1 MRCGLPPNR
10 IFTLSPR
17 YYFAKV
23 NIKATHSTFSHAFH
37 FFYFTCLLKKK
48 NFFFL
53 FPFSLFSTF
62 VCRFLQA
69 MEMVLKKGTAAIRAF
84 FKRPHKHGQIVL
96 CYIGLYTILQLQL
109 VSARHHDLGKLL
121 AVSSSSENI
130 NFNEKELQQN
140 TNAQI
145 NHSHEN
151 VEQSPII
158 KQQPILGQK
167 ITQQT
172 PGSDIGPSGAVLSKD
187 DGELIKIPLITL

>member
-1 MRCGLPPNR
+1 
-10 IFTLSPR
+10 
-17 YYFAKV
+17 
-23 NIKATHSTFSHAFH
+23 
-37 FFYFTCLLKKK
+37 
-48 NFFFL
+48 
-53 FPFSLFSTF
+53 
-62 VCRFLQA
+62 

-84 FKRPHKHGQIVL
+84 FKRPHKPGQIVL

-109 VSARHHDLGKLL
+109 VSARHHDLGKIL
-121 AVSSSSENI
+121 AVSSSSENT

-187 DGELIKIPLITL
+187 DGESIEILFSSNAVNYFLHQILISVSTEGQTFFLPSF

>member
-1 MRCGLPPNR
+1 
-10 IFTLSPR
+10 
-17 YYFAKV
+17 
-23 NIKATHSTFSHAFH
+23 
-37 FFYFTCLLKKK
+37 
-48 NFFFL
+48 
-53 FPFSLFSTF
+53 
-62 VCRFLQA
+62 

-121 AVSSSSENI
+121 TVSSSSENT

-187 DGELIKIPLITL
+187 DGESLKFFSSTNAVTIFAQLSVCLLAVERSAPDADNFFFSLSYDFESLLLVAVYPTLYLFFSLYVQSTFINFL

>member
-1 MRCGLPPNR
+1 
-10 IFTLSPR
+10 
-17 YYFAKV
+17 
-23 NIKATHSTFSHAFH
+23 
-37 FFYFTCLLKKK
+37 
-48 NFFFL
+48 
-53 FPFSLFSTF
+53 
-62 VCRFLQA
+62 

-121 AVSSSSENI
+121 AVSSSSENT

-140 TNAQI
+140 INAQI

-151 VEQSPII
+151 IEHSPII

-187 DGELIKIPLITL
+187 DGELIKIPLITM

>member
-1 MRCGLPPNR
+1 
-10 IFTLSPR
+10 
-17 YYFAKV
+17 
-23 NIKATHSTFSHAFH
+23 
-37 FFYFTCLLKKK
+37 
-48 NFFFL
+48 
-53 FPFSLFSTF
+53 
-62 VCRFLQA
+62 

-121 AVSSSSENI
+121 AVSSSSENT

-140 TNAQI
+140 INAQI

-151 VEQSPII
+151 IEQSPII

-187 DGELIKIPLITL
+187 DGKLIEILFSSNAVTIFCTTL